1 MAESMHSHTGC
12 NYLTLLHCALSNDS
26 SNCLPERMYKHN
38 GCICSTFLH
47 CAFSNASSNCLPERM
62 QSHTGCICLI
72 KSSPDQIRMLQPI
85 TILSLITLSLS
96 WIQDYQ
102 DQKTIA
108 TYNRLYLFLSRIY
121 SYSYSVFIFE
131 PNIFVFVFGF
141 YF

>member
-1 MAESMHSHTGC
+1 MPPQITCLRECIVVMVAFVRLFSAVLFQMNVQIQPESMHSHTGC
-12 NYLTLLHCALSNDS
+12 NYLTLLHCALSNAS
-26 SNCLPERMYKHN
+26 SNCLPERIYKHN

-102 DQKTIA
+102 D
-108 TYNRLYLFLSRIY
+108 
-121 SYSYSVFIFE
+121 
-131 PNIFVFVFGF
+131 
-141 YF
+141 